1 MVYSSTSLRADGCH
15 CSALMNFLIIVLS
28 SIPTRTFVV
37 LTSEANET
45 LEVHHN
51 RSRRLPVCIKCAS
64 GCR

>member
-1 MVYSSTSLRADGCH
+1 MVYSSTSLRADGCS

-28 SIPTRTFVV
+28 SIPIKMFAA
-37 LTSEANET
+37 LTPEASET

-64 GCR
+64 RCR